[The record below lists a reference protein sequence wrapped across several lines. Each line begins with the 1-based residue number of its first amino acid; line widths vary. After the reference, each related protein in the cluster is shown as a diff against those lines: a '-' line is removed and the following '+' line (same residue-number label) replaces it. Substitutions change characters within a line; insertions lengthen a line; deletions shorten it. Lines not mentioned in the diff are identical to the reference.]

1 MKRFREFLTLALSL
15 LLLLSLTACGGSS
28 ETPEEPEEAGAGISD
43 YVGLWEYVDEN
54 LWLMIYEDETWESLS
69 DQEAVI
75 EWGTVLVDET
85 GITLCLDGTDDMLT
99 LTPTENGDLIVGENE
114 GVLIPVDSIQPQPYF
129 TRNGLEINAEMD
141 AGTYSLE
148 NGICSYAKNSP
159 DATYTLG
166 DCYWEV
172 VKNDDQTHDGIRE
185 IQFDTVCYVP
195 ESSVGTFNG
204 EYSFGV
210 MSSLYDYYTGMWLTD
225 SAIHGNSSRGDNY
238 YVYTID
244 WNGQSQTIEYAYS
257 VDWTKNDGGW
267 KYIMT
272 KSYVVYLPED
282 YDGLVFAAH
291 PEADNYEGHAKYQE
305 LDSLY
310 PDACILDID
319 LLDPYSSLYF
329 SICY

>member
-1 MKRFREFLTLALSL
+1 MRLLKKKFAL
-15 LLLLSLTACGGSS
+15 LLAVVLCLGLTACGGSDDAAGGDIS
-28 ETPEEPEEAGAGISD
+28 E

-54 LWLMIYEDETWESLS
+54 LWLRIYEDETWESLN
-69 DQEAVI
+69 DQEDVI
-75 EWGTVLVDET
+75 EYGTVLVDEA
-85 GITLCLDGTDDMLT
+85 GITLCLDGTDDMLP
-99 LTPTENGDLIVGENE
+99 LTPAENGDLIVGENE
-114 GVLIPVDSIQPQPYF
+114 GVLVPVDSIQSRVPYF

-148 NGICSYAKNSP
+148 NGCCSYAKNSP

-185 IQFDTVCYVP
+185 IQFDTICYVP

-210 MSSLYDYYTGMWLTD
+210 MSSLYDYYSGMWLTD

-282 YDGLVFAAH
+282 YDGLVFAVH
-291 PEADNYEGHAKYQE
+291 PEADTYEGHAKYQE

-319 LLDPYSSLYF
+319 VLDLYSSLYF
-329 SICY
+329 NICY

>member
-1 MKRFREFLTLALSL
+1 MRLLKKKFAL
-15 LLLLSLTACGGSS
+15 LLAVVLCLGLTACGGSDDAAGGDIS
-28 ETPEEPEEAGAGISD
+28 E

-54 LWLMIYEDETWESLS
+54 LWLRIYEDETWESLN
-69 DQEAVI
+69 DQEDVI
-75 EWGTVLVDET
+75 EYGTVLVDEA
-85 GITLCLDGTDDMLT
+85 GITLCLDGTDDMLP
-99 LTPTENGDLIVGENE
+99 LTPAENGDLIVGENE
-114 GVLIPVDSIQPQPYF
+114 GVLVPVDSIQSRVPYF

-148 NGICSYAKNSP
+148 NGCCSYAKNSP

-185 IQFDTVCYVP
+185 IQFDTICYVP
-195 ESSVGTFNG
+195 ESSMGTFNG

-210 MSSLYDYYTGMWLTD
+210 MSSLYDYYSGMWLTD

-244 WNGQSQTIEYAYS
+244 WNGQSQ
-257 VDWTKNDGGW
+257 
-267 KYIMT
+267 
-272 KSYVVYLPED
+272 SYVVYLPED
-282 YDGLVFAAH
+282 YDGLVFAVH
-291 PEADNYEGHAKYQE
+291 PEADTYEGHAKYQE

-319 LLDPYSSLYF
+319 VLDPYSSLYF